1 MEQLKQKIEQEKI
14 EQKEK
19 ERIEKERLEKENK
32 EQELKVLQEK
42 ENEKDNKNIQINNQ
56 TGKELKSLNQSI
68 PKDRELYLD
77 IPLKTKKDK
86 ILIPS
91 PEDLSR
97 FRLDALYLNN
107 YYRKYHQ
114 VGPMELTDILN
125 NFAQRNAEILA
136 AKDKTSF
143 SSDEDRRKF
152 CGVI

>member
-1 MEQLKQKIEQEKI
+1 MEQEKI
-14 EQKEK
+14 EQQEK
-19 ERIEKERLEKENK
+19 ERIEKERLEKERMEKEKK

-42 ENEKDNKNIQINNQ
+42 ENEKENKNIQINNQ

-91 PEDLSR
+91 PENLSR
-97 FRLDALYLNN
+97 FRLDALKRHN

-125 NFAQRNAEILA
+125 NFAQRNA
-136 AKDKTSF
+136 
-143 SSDEDRRKF
+143 KF
-152 CGVI
+152 

>member
-1 MEQLKQKIEQEKI
+1 MEEEKEI
-14 EQKEK
+14 KEK
-19 ERIEKERLEKENK
+19 RKKNYLKKQENNKKKKEKKEKK

-42 ENEKDNKNIQINNQ
+42 ENEKENINEQINNQ

-125 NFAQRNAEILA
+125 NFAQRNA
-136 AKDKTSF
+136 
-143 SSDEDRRKF
+143 KF
-152 CGVI
+152 